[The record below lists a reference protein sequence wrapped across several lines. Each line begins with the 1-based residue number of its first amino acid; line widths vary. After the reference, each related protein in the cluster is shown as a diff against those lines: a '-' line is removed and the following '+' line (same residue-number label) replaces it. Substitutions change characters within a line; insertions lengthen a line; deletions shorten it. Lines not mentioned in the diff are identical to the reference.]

1 MVVKY
6 RKHSAVSLGS
16 RADFIRQKYR
26 LQFVRG
32 PGLFM
37 FAWLPMFELIIGLVK
52 ETNCGIASD
61 VFFQRWTSIFLRKQS
76 LPLLYCVFDLIQ
88 LHTRKE

>member
-6 RKHSAVSLGS
+6 RKHPAVSLGS

-26 LQFVRG
+26 LQFVRS

-37 FAWLPMFELIIGLVK
+37 FAWLPMFELVISLVEK
-52 ETNCGIASD
+52 TNGGIASN
-61 VFFQRWTSIFLRKQS
+61 VFFQRWTPIFLQKQS
-76 LPLLYCVFDLIQ
+76 LPLLYCVFHLIQ